1 MKSTEP
7 SANSPQAFESVF
19 EGFAV
24 WVNGSTSASTLQES
38 LSSKLGSDW
47 VVTPFGSHSDSS
59 PNGFNITSIEHQL
72 SIAEAWQI
80 SRQLKTQ
87 PDIVYA
93 EPLFEVAISGRPDWN
108 DTTLN
113 LLTTD
118 PDAAALFPESLI
130 FREEPHMPESDD
142 SEWSLNQMRI
152 LEAWARFFPD
162 PTKLPGQGIVIGH
175 PDTGYRPHPEIL
187 PNLLVAQ
194 GRNFL
199 NNNPTESADATDKL
213 ERPNGV
219 IFPSPGHGTATS
231 SVIISPQGDQTPG
244 NKNTKFVTGVA
255 PGAKLIPL
263 RVTYSVVLLG
273 MMKLAQSIYY
283 ATDRGAHVIS
293 ISLGGLSCFFLRSA
307 IAYAQKNGVIV
318 AAAAG
323 NVVRFVVWPAAYD
336 EVIAVAASNAKGET
350 WSGSCRGKKVDITA
364 PGASVW
370 YAGSQKSDDPNV
382 AYGIGQGD
390 GTSFAVAAVAG
401 IAALWLSYHDRQKL
415 IEKYGVE
422 NIPALFNYMLI
433 KSCNLPAGW
442 DTNNFGAGIVD
453 AEKLLATPLPD
464 NINEITPP
472 MLLNLEER
480 FSSQADEM
488 EILKQLFGENAS
500 EILLQQGTNNFDSDI
515 LIEENLAKLL
525 GSNKTDLPLR
535 LKEVGQELAFNFA
548 TNPDLYNTFL
558 DGITQQETD
567 GESDFLDSDNIQA
580 LREILMTK
588 KISQELKQELQQV

>member
-1 MKSTEP
+1 MKITEP
-7 SANSPQAFESVF
+7 SANSPQAFESIF

-24 WVNGSTSASTLQES
+24 WVNGSTSVSTLQES
-38 LSSKLGSDW
+38 LSSKLGSGW
-47 VVTPFGSHSDSS
+47 VFTPFGSHSDGD
-59 PNGFNITSIEHQL
+59 PNGFNITSIDRQL

-87 PDIVYA
+87 PDIIYA

-108 DTTLN
+108 DTTVN

-118 PDAAALFPESLI
+118 PDAAALYPESLI
-130 FREEPHMPESDD
+130 FGEESHLNESDD
-142 SEWSLNQMRI
+142 PEWSLNQMRI

-187 PNLLVAQ
+187 ANLLVAQ
-194 GRNFL
+194 GQDFL
-199 NNNPTESADATDKL
+199 KNDSDATDEL

-219 IFPSPGHGTATS
+219 LIPNPGHGTATS
-231 SVIISPQGDQTPG
+231 SVIVSPEGDQTPG
-244 NKNTKFVTGVA
+244 NKNIKFVTGVA
-255 PGAKLIPL
+255 PRAKLIPL

-293 ISLGGLSCFFLRSA
+293 ISLGGLGSLFLRSA

-364 PGASVW
+364 PGESVW
-370 YAGSQKSDDPNV
+370 YAGSQKNDDSSIT
-382 AYGIGQGD
+382 YGIGQGN

-422 NIPALFNYMLI
+422 NIPALFNHMLI
-433 KSCNLPAGW
+433 KSCNLPVGW
-442 DTNNFGAGIVD
+442 DINNFGAGIVD
-453 AEKLLATPLPD
+453 AEKLLATPLPE
-464 NINEITPP
+464 NINELIKAPL
-472 MLLNLEER
+472 MNL
-480 FSSQADEM
+480 DEQILSETEKN
-488 EILKQLFGENAS
+488 EIFNQLFSQNIS
-500 EILLQQGTNNFDSDI
+500 EIQSREGLKNVDFNI
-515 LIEENLAKLL
+515 LIEESLAKLL
-525 GSNKTDLPLR
+525 GENKADLSFQ
-535 LKEVGQELAFNFA
+535 LKKLGQELAFNFA
-548 TNPDLYNTFL
+548 TNPDLYNAFVFMIIQQGTSNKNANFL
-558 DGITQQETD
+558 
-567 GESDFLDSDNIQA
+567 ESKNIQTT
-580 LREILMTK
+580 REIFMLK
-588 KISQELKQELQQV
+588 KISQELKNKLLQA

>member
-7 SANSPQAFESVF
+7 SANSPQAFESIF

-38 LSSKLGSDW
+38 LPPKLGSGW
-47 VVTPFGSHSDSS
+47 VVTPFGSHLDSS
-59 PNGFNITSIEHQL
+59 PNGFNITSVEHQL

-108 DTTLN
+108 NTTLN

-118 PDAAALFPESLI
+118 PDAAALYPESLI
-130 FREEPHMPESDD
+130 FGEESHLPESNDP
-142 SEWSLNQMRI
+142 EWSLNQMRI

-187 PNLLVAQ
+187 ANLLVAQ
-194 GRNFL
+194 GKDFL
-199 NNNPTESADATDKL
+199 KNDLDATDEL

-219 IFPSPGHGTATS
+219 LISNPGHGTATS
-231 SVIISPQGDQTPG
+231 SVIISQKGDQTPG
-244 NKNTKFVTGVA
+244 NENINFVTGVA
-255 PGAKLIPL
+255 PGATLIPL

-283 ATDRGAHVIS
+283 VTDQGAHVIS
-293 ISLGGLSCFFLRSA
+293 ISLGGLGSLFLRSA

-364 PGASVW
+364 PGESVW
-370 YAGSQKSDDPNV
+370 YAGSQKNDDSSV
-382 AYGIGQGD
+382 TYGIGQGN

-433 KSCNLPAGW
+433 KSCNLPTGW

-472 MLLNLEER
+472 LLLNFEER

-558 DGITQQETD
+558 DGMTQQETD
-567 GESDFLDSDNIQA
+567 GESDFLDSDNIQVS
-580 LREILMTK
+580 REILMTK
-588 KISQELKQELQQV
+588 KISQELKQGLQQV

>member
-1 MKSTEP
+1 MKSTE
-7 SANSPQAFESVF
+7 SVANSAQAFESVF

-38 LSSKLGSDW
+38 LSSKLGSGW
-47 VVTPFGSHSDSS
+47 VVTPFGSHSDNN
-59 PNGFNITSIEHQL
+59 PNGFNITSVEHQL

-80 SRQLKTQ
+80 SRQLKTLAG
-87 PDIVYA
+87 IVYA
-93 EPLFEVAISGRPDWN
+93 EPLFEVAISGRPEWDDAN
-108 DTTLN
+108 LN

-118 PDAAALFPESLI
+118 PDAAALYPESLI
-130 FREEPHMPESDD
+130 FGKESNLLESCDPN
-142 SEWSLNQMRI
+142 WSLNQMRI

-162 PTKLPGQGIVIGH
+162 PAKLPGQGIVIGH

-187 PNLLVAQ
+187 SNLLVTQ
-194 GRNFL
+194 GRDFL
-199 NNNPTESADATDKL
+199 KNNLDAKDEL
-213 ERPNGV
+213 VERPFGV
-219 IFPSPGHGTATS
+219 LIPNPGHGTATS
-231 SVIISPQGDQTPG
+231 SVIISPVGDQTPG
-244 NKNTKFVTGVA
+244 DENEKFVTGVA

-283 ATDRGAHVIS
+283 ATDQGAHVIS
-293 ISLGGLSCFFLRSA
+293 ISLGGLGCLFLRSA
-307 IAYAQKNGVIV
+307 IAYAQKKGVIV

-350 WSGSCRGKKVDITA
+350 WSGSCRGKAVDITA

-370 YAGSQKSDDPNV
+370 YAGSQKNDDSSV
-382 AYGIGQGD
+382 TYSIGQGN

-415 IEKYGVE
+415 IEKYGAE

-433 KSCNLPAGW
+433 KSCNLPTGW

-453 AEKLLATPLPD
+453 AEKLLTIPLPE
-464 NINEITPP
+464 NIDELTQPL
-472 MLLNLEER
+472 LLNLDEQ
-480 FSSQADEM
+480 FSSQVNEM
-488 EILKQLFGENAS
+488 DTFKQLFGENIS
-500 EILLQQGTNNFDSDI
+500 KILLQQGANNFDSDI
-515 LIEENLAKLL
+515 LIEESLAKLL
-525 GSNKTDLPLR
+525 GGNKDNLPLR

-548 TNPDLYNTFL
+548 TNPDLYNTFFNEL
-558 DGITQQETD
+558 AQRKISDKKAGFLNSTNTQT
-567 GESDFLDSDNIQA
+567 S
-580 LREILMTK
+580 REILMTK
-588 KISQELKQELQQV
+588 KISQDLKQML